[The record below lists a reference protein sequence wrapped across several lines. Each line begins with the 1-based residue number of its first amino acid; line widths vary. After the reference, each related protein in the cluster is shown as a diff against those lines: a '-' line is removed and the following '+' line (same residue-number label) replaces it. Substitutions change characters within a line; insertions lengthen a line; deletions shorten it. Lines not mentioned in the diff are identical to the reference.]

1 MDRRHKDK
9 GDGTALVTL
18 GLATNVARGGLIAV
32 IGKVKH
38 LT

>member
-18 GLATNVARGGLIAV
+18 GHHERRADGGNWR
-32 IGKVKH
+32 
-38 LT
+38 